1 MAERRQLS
9 ATAVD
14 ERPLVAMC
22 AGKDCR
28 KRCEFAKIRVELDA
42 ACDVV
47 EFRCV
52 GICSGPV
59 VVIGADS
66 DKPQVYSKLRSKSQR
81 RHSLTAAV
89 EGRKPSKALRER
101 AVTGPKRRTTLR
113 KLARVLG

>member
-28 KRCEFAKIRVELDA
+28 KRCEFAKIREELDA
-42 ACDVV
+42 ACDIV

-59 VVIGADS
+59 VVTGADS
-66 DKPQVYSKLRSKSQR
+66 DKPRVYSKLRSKSQR
-81 RHSLTAAV
+81 RQLVDVAV
-89 EGRKPSKALRER
+89 GRRKPSKSLRQR
-101 AVTGPKRRTTLR
+101 AVKGQKRRTTLR
-113 KLARVLG
+113 KLDRALR